1 MQIKEVNAVT
11 MQPAHQKGL
20 GLCAKVLL
28 GITHTIIFFYSEDLM
43 EGIRLRVLLTFRL
56 SQNCP

>member
-43 EGIRLRVLLTFRL
+43 KNYPYL
-56 SQNCP
+56 

>member
-1 MQIKEVNAVT
+1 
-11 MQPAHQKGL
+11 MQPAHQEVL

-28 GITHTIIFFYSEDLM
+28 GIIHIIIFFYSEDLM